1 MSTSSKRFWLL
12 LIAAPPAVIAVFVM
26 GLYTYV
32 RVTTTPIHPDPQ
44 AVPANAP
51 SAPPA
56 EWARAVEQ
64 AKQIARAGLL
74 EQNLPG
80 LSVAVG
86 VNGEVVWAEGL
97 GWANIENRLAVAPN
111 TKFRVLG
118 VSEALTSAAV
128 GRLLEKER
136 LKLDDEIQKHVPE
149 FPQKQWPVTLRQL
162 MGHVAGVPNDA
173 GDEAPLMTRCERTV
187 DGLKLDNFAERPLRF
202 EPGTQAHYSTYGWVL
217 VSAAVEAAA
226 KEPFFS
232 FMRSQIFEP
241 LGMADTRPEN
251 WTEPIPNRATFYFP
265 RFAAD
270 TYYGP
275 ESAREGDHSC
285 WAGALAFL
293 STPSDLV
300 RFGMAFNSGKLL
312 HPATVRTLQTPQVLA
327 SDEQT
332 RFGLGWELGMH
343 QLAGTSTRLVGSS
356 DSRSVGGSTSLIT
369 FPERGIVV
377 AVMTNTTF
385 ADTWG
390 LSLKIAQAFA
400 ATPMSSAARRSAA
413 GR

>member
-1 MSTSSKRFWLL
+1 MATNTRFWLL
-12 LIAAPPAVIAVFVM
+12 LIAIPPALIAVFVM

-32 RVTTTPIHPDPQ
+32 RVTTAPIHPDAN
-44 AVPANAP
+44 AVPV
-51 SAPPA
+51 STLPA
-56 EWARAVEQ
+56 ASPEWAAAVER
-64 AKQIARAGLL
+64 AKAIARAGLL

-86 VNGEVVWAEGL
+86 VNGSLVWAEGL
-97 GWANIENRLAVAPN
+97 GWASIENRVAVAPN

-118 VSEALTSAAV
+118 ASETLTSAAV
-128 GRLLEKER
+128 GLLVEKDR
-136 LKLDDEIQKHVPE
+136 LKLDDEIQKYVPE
-149 FPQKQWPVTLRQL
+149 FPKKQWPVTLRQL
-162 MGHVAGVPNDA
+162 MGHVGGVPNDA
-173 GDEAPLMTRCERTV
+173 GDEAPISERCERTV

-202 EPGTQAHYSTYGWVL
+202 EPGTQSRYSSYGWVL

-226 KEPFFS
+226 GEPFFS
-232 FMRSQIFEP
+232 YVRSQVLEP
-241 LGMADTRPEN
+241 LGLSDTRPEN

-275 ESAREGDHSC
+275 EAVREGDHSC
-285 WAGALAFL
+285 WAGALAYL

-300 RFGMAFNSGKLL
+300 RFGMAFGSGKLVQ
-312 HPATVRTLQTPQVLA
+312 PATVRALQTPQVLA

-332 RFGLGWELGMH
+332 RFGLGWELGT
-343 QLAGTSTRLVGSS
+343 QQIGGASLRLAGSN
-356 DSRSVGGSTSLIT
+356 DARSIGGSTSLIT

-390 LSLKIAQAFA
+390 LGLKLAEAFA
-400 ATPMSSAARRSAA
+400 R
-413 GR
+413 

>member
-1 MSTSSKRFWLL
+1 MSSKRFWLL
-12 LIAAPPAVIAVFVM
+12 LIAAPPAAIAVFVM

-32 RVTTTPIHPDPQ
+32 RVTTTPIHPDPA
-44 AVPANAP
+44 AVPASP
-51 SAPPA
+51 QSPPPA

-64 AKQIARAGLL
+64 AKQVARAGVL

-86 VNGEVVWAEGL
+86 INGEIVWAEGL
-97 GWANIENRLAVAPN
+97 GWASIENRLAVAPN
-111 TKFRVLG
+111 TKFRALG

-128 GRLLEKER
+128 GLLLEKDR
-136 LKLDDEIQKHVPE
+136 LQLDDEIQKHVPE
-149 FPQKQWPVTLRQL
+149 FPKKQWPVTLRQL

-187 DGLKLDNFAERPLRF
+187 DGLALENFGTRPLRF
-202 EPGTQAHYSTYGWVL
+202 EPGTRAHYSTFGWVL

-226 KEPFFS
+226 KEPFFA
-232 FMRSQIFEP
+232 FMRSHVFEP
-241 LGMADTRPEN
+241 LGMHDTRAEN
-251 WTEPIPNRATFYFP
+251 WTEQIPNRATPYFP
-265 RFAAD
+265 RFNAD
-270 TYYGP
+270 TRYGP

-285 WAGALAFL
+285 WAGALAYL

-300 RFGMAFNSGKLL
+300 RFGMAFGSGKLL
-312 HPATVRTLQTPQVLA
+312 QPATVRTLQTPQVLA

-332 RFGLGWELGMH
+332 RFGLGWELETS
-343 QLAGTSTRLVGSS
+343 QLAGVSTRLAGSS

-385 ADTWG
+385 ADVWN
-390 LSLKIAQAFA
+390 LALKVAQAFA
-400 ATPMSSAARRSAA
+400 ATPTSSAEQKSAA

>member
-1 MSTSSKRFWLL
+1 MSSKRFWLL
-12 LIAAPPAVIAVFVM
+12 LIAAPPALIAVFVA

-32 RVTTTPIHPDPQ
+32 TVTNTPIHPDPA
-44 AVPANAP
+44 AVPSSTQSP
-51 SAPPA
+51 PPA

-64 AKQIARAGLL
+64 AQQIVRASLL

-86 VNGEVVWAEGL
+86 IGQEIVWAEGL
-97 GWANIENRLAVAPN
+97 GWASIEDRSAVATN

-118 VSEALTSAAV
+118 VSQALTSAAV
-128 GRLLEKER
+128 GLLLEKDR
-136 LKLDDEIQKHVPE
+136 LKLDDEIRKHVPE

-187 DGLKLDNFAERPLRF
+187 DGLKLEDFAERPLRF
-202 EPGTQAHYSTYGWVL
+202 EPGTQSRYSTYGWVL

-226 KEPFFS
+226 GEPFFS
-232 FMRSQIFEP
+232 YMRAQVFEP
-241 LGMADTRPEN
+241 VGMSDTRAEN
-251 WTEPIPNRATFYFP
+251 WMEEIPNRAAPYHP

-270 TYYGP
+270 TRYGP

-300 RFGMAFNSGKLL
+300 RFGMAFGSGKLL
-312 HPATVRTLQTPQVLA
+312 QPATVRTLQTPQVLA

-332 RFGLGWELGMH
+332 RFGLGWELEMH
-343 QLAGTSTRLVGSS
+343 QLAGASTRLAGSS

-369 FPERGIVV
+369 VPDRGIVV

-385 ADTWG
+385 ADARG
-390 LSLKIAQAFA
+390 LALKIAQAFA
-400 ATPMSSAARRSAA
+400 EQKRNPAHE
-413 GR
+413 

>member
-1 MSTSSKRFWLL
+1 MAVSSKRFWLL

-26 GLYTYV
+26 GLWTYV
-32 RVTTTPIHPDPQ
+32 SVTTTPIHPDPA
-44 AVPANAP
+44 AVPV
-51 SAPPA
+51 STQSQPPPD
-56 EWARAVEQ
+56 WARAVEQ
-64 AKQIARAGLL
+64 AKQIARAGLV

-86 VNGEVVWAEGL
+86 LGHEIVWAEGL
-97 GWANIENRLAVAPN
+97 GWASIEDRSPVAAN

-118 VSEALTSAAV
+118 ASVALTSAAV
-128 GRLLEKER
+128 GLLLEQDR

-162 MGHVAGVPNDA
+162 MGHVAGVRNDE
-173 GDEAPLMTRCERTV
+173 GDEAPLMTRCARTI
-187 DGLKLDNFAERPLRF
+187 DGLKLDNFAGRPLRF
-202 EPGTQAHYSTYGWVL
+202 EPGTQVHYSTYGWVL
-217 VSAAVEAAA
+217 MSAAVEAAS
-226 KEPFFS
+226 KEPFFT
-232 FMRSQIFEP
+232 FMRSRIFEP
-241 LGMADTRPEN
+241 LGMNDTRPEN
-251 WTEPIPNRATFYFP
+251 WMEQIPNRAAPYHP

-270 TYYGP
+270 TRYGP

-300 RFGMAFNSGKLL
+300 RFGMAFGSGKLL
-312 HPATVRTLQTPQVLA
+312 QPATVRTLQTPQVLA

-332 RFGLGWELGMH
+332 RFGLGWELEMH
-343 QLAGTSTRLVGSS
+343 QLAGASTRLAGSS

-369 FPERGIVV
+369 FPDRGIVV

-390 LSLKIAQAFA
+390 MALRVAEAFA
-400 ATPMSSAARRSAA
+400 QK
-413 GR
+413 

>member
-1 MSTSSKRFWLL
+1 MAVSSKRFWLL
-12 LIAAPPAVIAVFVM
+12 LFLAPPAVIAVFVV
-26 GLYTYV
+26 GLFMYV
-32 RVTTTPIHPDPQ
+32 RATTTPIHPDPA
-44 AVPANAP
+44 AVPASTQ
-51 SAPPA
+51 SAPPVQ
-56 EWARAVEQ
+56 WAQAVGQ

-80 LSVAVG
+80 LSIAVG
-86 VNGEVVWAEGL
+86 IGQEIVWAEGL
-97 GWANIENRLAVAPN
+97 GWASIESRSAVSPH

-118 VSEALTSAAV
+118 ASAALTSAAV
-128 GRLLEKER
+128 GLLLENDR

-187 DGLKLDNFAERPLRF
+187 DGLKLENFAERPLRF
-202 EPGTQAHYSTYGWVL
+202 EPGTQSRYSTYGWVL

-226 KEPFFS
+226 GEPFFS
-232 FMRSQIFEP
+232 YMRAHVFEP
-241 LGMADTRPEN
+241 LGMSDTRAEN
-251 WTEPIPNRATFYFP
+251 WMEDIPNRAVPYHP

-270 TYYGP
+270 THYGP

-293 STPSDLV
+293 STPSDLA
-300 RFGMAFNSGKLL
+300 RFGMAFGSGKLL
-312 HPATVRTLQTPQVLA
+312 QPATARMLQTPQVLA

-332 RFGLGWELGMH
+332 RFGLGWELGTH
-343 QLAGTSTRLVGSS
+343 SLAGASARLAGSS

-369 FPERGIVV
+369 FPDRGIVV

-390 LSLKIAQAFA
+390 VALKVAEAFA
-400 ATPMSSAARRSAA
+400 DRK
-413 GR
+413 

>member
-1 MSTSSKRFWLL
+1 MATNTRFWLL
-12 LIAAPPAVIAVFVM
+12 LIAIPPALIAVFVM

-32 RVTTTPIHPDPQ
+32 SVTTTPIHPDAH
-44 AVPANAP
+44 AVPASALPAP
-51 SAPPA
+51 SA
-56 EWARAVEQ
+56 EWAAAVER
-64 AKQIARAGLL
+64 ARAIARAGLL

-86 VNGEVVWAEGL
+86 VNGSLVWAEGL
-97 GWANIENRLAVAPN
+97 GWASIENRVAVAPN

-118 VSEALTSAAV
+118 ASETLTSAAV
-128 GRLLEKER
+128 GLLVEKDR
-136 LKLDDEIQKHVPE
+136 LKLDDEIQKYVPE
-149 FPQKQWPVTLRQL
+149 FPKKQWPVTLRQL
-162 MGHVAGVPNDA
+162 MGHVGGVPNDA
-173 GDEAPLMTRCERTV
+173 GDEAPISERCERTV

-202 EPGTQAHYSTYGWVL
+202 EPGTQSRYSSYGWVL

-226 KEPFFS
+226 GEPFFS
-232 FMRSQIFEP
+232 YVRSQILEP
-241 LGMADTRPEN
+241 LGLSDTRPEY

-270 TYYGP
+270 THYGP
-275 ESAREGDHSC
+275 EAVREGDHSC
-285 WAGALAFL
+285 WAGALAYL

-300 RFGMAFNSGKLL
+300 RFGMAFSSGKLVQ
-312 HPATVRTLQTPQVLA
+312 PATVRVLQTPQVLA

-332 RFGLGWELGMH
+332 KFGLGWELGTH
-343 QLAGTSTRLVGSS
+343 QIGGASVRLAGSN
-356 DSRSVGGSTSLIT
+356 DARSIGGSTSLIT

-390 LSLKIAQAFA
+390 LGLKLAEAFA
-400 ATPMSSAARRSAA
+400 R
-413 GR
+413 